1 MSWQDEDERFLL
13 ASVEELDAFLS
24 SGLSNWPLR
33 RSAGM
38 LTVGNLLLATRRLEG
53 LNPASLSDTMI
64 KALDVV
70 KKTLARRP
78 SAVREKIR
86 KEIQARMRVWQSLLE
101 EIRDEGRIDAS
112 FSNEVRNRVI
122 LELLFEEEHTLE
134 PELESRLFALDE
146 ILGALS
152 QPGRFLWDENIQAI
166 FEPNQFW
173 FLYLQ
178 NRGAKS

>member
-38 LTVGNLLLATRRLEG
+38 LTIGNLFLTIHRLDG
-53 LNPASLSDTMI
+53 LNPTSLSDTMI
-64 KALDVV
+64 AALEDVKKALS
-70 KKTLARRP
+70 RRP
-78 SAVREKIR
+78 SAVRVKIK
-86 KEIQARMRVWQSLLE
+86 KEIPARLRVWENLME
-101 EIRDEGRIDAS
+101 EIREEGRIDATY
-112 FSNEVRNRVI
+112 SNEVRNRVI
-122 LELLFEEEHTLE
+122 LELLFEEAQFKE
-134 PELESRLFALDE
+134 PDIDSRLIALDE
-146 ILGALS
+146 LLGALT
-152 QPGRFLWDENIQAI
+152 QPGHFLWDERIQAL
-166 FEPNQFW
+166 FEPNQYW